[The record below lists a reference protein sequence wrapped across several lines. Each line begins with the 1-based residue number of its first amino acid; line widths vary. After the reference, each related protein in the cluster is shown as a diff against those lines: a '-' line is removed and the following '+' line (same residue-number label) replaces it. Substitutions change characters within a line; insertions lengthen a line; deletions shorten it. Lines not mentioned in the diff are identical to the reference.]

1 MDFGSAFQALTTTEK
16 VAKTVDS
23 IVRNTRGHKRAV
35 LRELQEN
42 IQLLLLVRNKEFA
55 PEKVIPRLE
64 RKNYL
69 SAADAG
75 FNFKQIKRSV
85 LKDKT
90 IRDVPQFRKYV
101 GWTTER
107 LLENIYIK
115 VKQLQNIVEMSS
127 DQNKVN
133 LELRSKYLLRLMIL
147 LLHHI
152 RS

>member
-42 IQLLLLVRNKEFA
+42 IQLLLLVRIREYA
-55 PEKVIPRLE
+55 PEQVIPRLE

-69 SAADAG
+69 TAADSG
-75 FNFKQIKRSV
+75 FNFKQLKRSAV
-85 LKDKT
+85 KGKT
-90 IRDVPQFRKYV
+90 TRDVAQFRKYV
-101 GWTTER
+101 GWSTEK

-115 VKQLQNIVEMSS
+115 VKQLQDMMEMGTAGKNV
-127 DQNKVN
+127 DFR
-133 LELRSKYLLRLMIL
+133 LRTLYLLRQMIL